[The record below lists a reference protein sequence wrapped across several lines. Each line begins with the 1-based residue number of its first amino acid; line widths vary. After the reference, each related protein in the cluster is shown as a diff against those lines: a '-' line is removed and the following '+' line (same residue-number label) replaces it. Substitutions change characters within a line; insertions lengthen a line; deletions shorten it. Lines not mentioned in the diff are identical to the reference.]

1 MAALGLS
8 PMAPIVA
15 TTSAAAAFLGRPE
28 LGAIEAGRKADLVIV
43 DGDPLADLAVLTRRE
58 AIRAVYLDGHE
69 VVRRG
74 MVEPADRD
82 LIAVAGR
89 A

>member
-1 MAALGLS
+1 
-8 PMAPIVA
+8 
-15 TTSAAAAFLGRPE
+15 
-28 LGAIEAGRKADLVIV
+28 V